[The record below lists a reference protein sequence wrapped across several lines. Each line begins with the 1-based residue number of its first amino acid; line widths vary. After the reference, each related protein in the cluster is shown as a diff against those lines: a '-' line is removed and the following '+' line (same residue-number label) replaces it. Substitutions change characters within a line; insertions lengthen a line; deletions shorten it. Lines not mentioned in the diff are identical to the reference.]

1 MMQLV
6 ALHFSNFSTS
16 SHAQGRWSDP
26 APWATCEFCLSLAA
40 YGNKKEKTVQ
50 SVRGV
55 RPPPLLAKPC
65 KKKCFQKV
73 LFHMVG
79 LFVCLL
85 ACLLVCLLSQREGS
99 DHLSCWPC
107 HAMPCH
113 VNMLFILL
121 LYQSYPK
128 YIYIYHFML
137 FPLVASIQIPA
148 IPSQPF
154 PSQFFLPHDTNLVAL
169 HTLAWSHLVT
179 NPCPS
184 SSHCPSVGTLPHTG
198 LEPTT
203 N

>member
-1 MMQLV
+1 M
-6 ALHFSNFSTS
+6 
-16 SHAQGRWSDP
+16 
-26 APWATCEFCLSLAA
+26 
-40 YGNKKEKTVQ
+40 
-50 SVRGV
+50 RGV

-128 YIYIYHFML
+128 YIYIYIYIYIIL
-137 FPLVASIQIPA
+137 CCSPLLHPSR
-148 IPSQPF
+148 SQPSLPNHSLPCF
-154 PSQFFLPHDTNLVAL
+154 FRHQFGGFAQIGLE
-169 HTLAWSHLVT
+169 
-179 NPCPS
+179 PS
-184 SSHCPSVGTLPHTG
+184 SYQPLPIFSHCPSLYFAPHWS
-198 LEPTT
+198 
-203 N
+203 